1 MDRLDDL
8 LNDHFRVDR
17 APERLASKIG
27 ERVRHTGAEGL
38 VLLDEIKITATD
50 RGVCL
55 IRAESLAP
63 PSSTKAR
70 RLVEQ
75 ARVELAE
82 YWEGERTFFSVPV
95 DLSAVA
101 PFQREVL
108 EAARAI
114 PFGEVRSYAWIARK
128 IRHPQAVRA
137 VGTALGR
144 NPVPLLVPCHRVL
157 RSDGGVGGY
166 LFGTRVKDRLLA
178 LERSTPVLQGCTTT
192 RIVCRVGCVHGR
204 HMSPENRVIFAS
216 VADARSVGYRP
227 CKVCRPLPG
236 AATKAPL
243 RG

>member
-1 MDRLDDL
+1 MDRLDEL
-8 LNDHFRVDR
+8 LAAHFKVDR
-17 APERLASKIG
+17 APERLTSRIV
-27 ERVRHTGAEGL
+27 ERVRHTGGEGL
-38 VLLDEIKITATD
+38 ELLDEIQITATD

-55 IRAESLAP
+55 IRAESLAS
-63 PSSTKAR
+63 PSSTNTKAR

-75 ARVELAE
+75 AGVELAE
-82 YWEGERTFFSVPV
+82 YLEGKRTFFSVPV
-95 DLSAVA
+95 DLSAVT
-101 PFQREVL
+101 PFQRDVL
-108 EAARAI
+108 ETARRI
-114 PFGEVRSYAWIARK
+114 PFGEVRSYAWIARQ
-128 IRHPQAVRA
+128 IGHRQAVRA

-192 RIVCRVGCVHGR
+192 HIVCRVGCVHGR

-227 CKVCRPLPG
+227 CKVCRPLAG
-236 AATKAPL
+236 TTTN
-243 RG
+243 